1 MMSNPQETGKATTI
15 ERAEALSKKTGKTTT
30 IERAEALLAKNRT
43 PRPVETGPRNEVSGE
58 RAEARYARADQVPTS
73 GSEAPQATL
82 PETRLETRPIRNPIY
97 SDKITYT
104 QTRVSEIET
113 KALRKRRIVADDSNS
128 PVADAYRILR
138 TRTLQKMRQ
147 NGWNSLGI
155 TAPTEGCGSTLTA
168 INLAISMAQD
178 VNHTVLLV
186 DLNLRDPSVH
196 KHFGETGSPGLSDYL
211 VNNQVPELLFN
222 PGIDR
227 LVVLPGNQPIAA
239 SSEYLTSPRMIELI
253 REIKSRY
260 DSRIVIFDLPPLL
273 ASDDVMVVAPHIDAL
288 MLVARDG
295 LTKKH
300 DLMRAQEMLKGHN
313 VVGTMLNAAR

>member
-1 MMSNPQETGKATTI
+1 M
-15 ERAEALSKKTGKTTT
+15 
-30 IERAEALLAKNRT
+30 
-43 PRPVETGPRNEVSGE
+43 
-58 RAEARYARADQVPTS
+58 
-73 GSEAPQATL
+73 
-82 PETRLETRPIRNPIY
+82 
-97 SDKITYT
+97 
-104 QTRVSEIET
+104 
-113 KALRKRRIVADDSNS
+113 
-128 PVADAYRILR
+128 
-138 TRTLQKMRQ
+138 QKMRQ

-168 INLAISMAQD
+168 INLAISIAQD

-196 KHFGETGSPGLSDYL
+196 KHFGEHNGPGLSDYL
-211 VNNQVPELLFN
+211 VKNQIPELLFN

-227 LVVLPGNQPIAA
+227 LVVLPGNEPIAA

-253 REIKSRY
+253 REIKNRY

-295 LTKKH
+295 VTKKH
-300 DLMRAQEMLKGHN
+300 ELVRAQELLKGKN
-313 VVGTMLNAAR
+313 VVGTMLNAAS